1 MGKSK
6 RKMKFF
12 IPSNT
17 FARVLVHHY
26 SHINTLKM
34 PRGSGRKHSKNAG
47 NMGSENLNYAE
58 RKALGFGTIKER
70 LGKDTV
76 KDFNCCSL
84 GLHVCADPYA
94 TDEGVLYEREF
105 IVRNL
110 IEQKKS
116 IEKMKLSVERLKMQ
130 RSEEEREK
138 EEHAKAKEIKKFH
151 AQNHGGGKYQEMDDV
166 FDDGDEKQIAKRS
179 EFGSKFDK
187 ERAESLNEFWTN
199 TVRTKENV
207 AESSSSGISAK
218 KNSLYTKCPQTG
230 KKLRAK
236 DLTKVKWTKATDDE
250 SVFIC
255 PVTMKTF
262 TNSTPIVVLKPT
274 GDAISKEAYDLVI
287 KKEGAYE
294 GKKVDPKKDVIHLQR
309 GGTGFAASGTQV
321 ESKIET
327 IIGQGSGRADI
338 RGQNASAPSRFG
350 LRM

>member
-1 MGKSK
+1 M
-6 RKMKFF
+6 
-12 IPSNT
+12 
-17 FARVLVHHY
+17 ARG
-26 SHINTLKM
+26 T
-34 PRGSGRKHSKNAG
+34 GRKHSKNAG
-47 NMGSENLNYAE
+47 NMGSENLTYAE

-70 LGKDTV
+70 LGKETV
-76 KDFNCCSL
+76 KDFNCCAL
-84 GLHVCADPYA
+84 GLQICVDPHVTND
-94 TDEGVLYEREF
+94 GVLYEREH
-105 IVRNL
+105 ILRNL
-110 IEQKKS
+110 LEQKKS
-116 IEKMKLSVERLKMQ
+116 IERT
-130 RSEEEREK
+130 REK
-138 EEHAKAKEIKKFH
+138 IERREAQAEVDLQEQKEKEKALEVKKFH
-151 AQNHGGGKYQEMDDV
+151 MQNHGGGKYQETEDV
-166 FDDGDEKQIAKRS
+166 LDGGDGVCGEKQIATRN

-199 TVRTKENV
+199 TVKTKENV
-207 AESSSSGISAK
+207 ADGVDGSRVSDGS

-230 KKLRAK
+230 KKLRIK

-262 TNSTPIVVLKPT
+262 TNSTPIVILKPT
-274 GDAISKEAYDLVI
+274 GDAISKEAYELVI
-287 KKEGAYE
+287 KKEGAYA
-294 GKKVDPKKDVIHLQR
+294 GKKIDPKKDVVHLQR

>member
-1 MGKSK
+1 
-6 RKMKFF
+6 
-12 IPSNT
+12 
-17 FARVLVHHY
+17 
-26 SHINTLKM
+26 
-34 PRGSGRKHSKNAG
+34 
-47 NMGSENLNYAE
+47 MGSENLNYAE

-76 KDFNCCSL
+76 KDFNCCAL

-130 RSEEEREK
+130 RSEEEKEK

-166 FDDGDEKQIAKRS
+166 FDDGDGKQMAKRS

-255 PVTMKTF
+255 PVIMKTF
-262 TNSTPIVVLKPT
+262 TNSTPIVILKPT